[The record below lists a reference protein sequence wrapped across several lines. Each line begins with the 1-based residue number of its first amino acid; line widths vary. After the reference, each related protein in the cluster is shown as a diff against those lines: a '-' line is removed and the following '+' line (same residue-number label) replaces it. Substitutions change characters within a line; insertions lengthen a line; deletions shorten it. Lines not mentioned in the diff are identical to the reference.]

1 MSASRN
7 RFWLCCSRKGK
18 NAAKSAT
25 PSKIATPT
33 PIKVRSVQFKPLPL
47 ENRQDSTH
55 FRFQVRHTVD
65 TRYSE
70 SGKKFTISN
79 FFTTGWQIRMDSLT
93 YYSMLGGYFFI
104 GTLACI
110 SFTKSS
116 TLIR

>member
-55 FRFQVRHTVD
+55 FRFQVNCYHSFLVK
-65 TRYSE
+65 
-70 SGKKFTISN
+70 GK
-79 FFTTGWQIRMDSLT
+79 RE
-93 YYSMLGGYFFI
+93 FI
-104 GTLACI
+104 D
-110 SFTKSS
+110 
-116 TLIR
+116 